1 MENKVYL
8 YQYGEGKL
16 LGGRIFSIAE
26 ATRRAKQ
33 IIKNNRG
40 QMIELRN
47 IQTDGIVKTVV

>member
-1 MENKVYL
+1 MENRVYL

-16 LGGRIFSIAE
+16 LGGRIFSVTE

-33 IIKNNRG
+33 IVKTNRG